1 MLKKVKELPAKD
13 LETLLI
19 FVNLT
24 VGVEL
29 LDNINEIIDGN
40 HVKYTDLLLTAINNR
55 ENNVLIN
62 VEDVFDKIMFEA
74 YDVYYQLKD
83 KLNDAHKKYKN
94 IDELNMIWNFIPL
107 YEKLLSS
114 SKFSHADTRTVQKMY
129 FENLLKDEIKHENY
143 EKCSEIQ
150 NLLKTI

>member
-1 MLKKVKELPAKD
+1 MLKKVKELSAKD

-19 FVNLT
+19 FVNLSI
-24 VGVEL
+24 GVEL

-40 HVKYTDLLLTAINNR
+40 HLKYIDLLSIAMKND
-55 ENNVLIN
+55 ENVYIK
-62 VEDVFDKIMFEA
+62 VEDVFEQIMFEA
-74 YDVYYQLKD
+74 YDVYFHLKD
-83 KLNDAHKKYKN
+83 KLNDAHKKYEN
-94 IDELNMIWNFIPL
+94 IDELNMIWDFIPL

-129 FENLLKDEIKHENY
+129 FENLLKDEIKQENY

-150 NLLKTI
+150 RILKTI